1 MTSCASLSPC
11 LPPFVCTNHPTQIKP
26 AMRMVLLHKE
36 LVARRE
42 EAEMGVAE
50 WVGRLGSVTNS
61 RPAPPV

>member
-1 MTSCASLSPC
+1 
-11 LPPFVCTNHPTQIKP
+11 
-26 AMRMVLLHKE
+26 MRMVLLHKE